1 MLIKHLFLL
10 LISSLLS
17 SCSSSLTEP
26 VLSFQVQ
33 NPRPFGYVIGDEINQ
48 RILVEVRHGM
58 DLQYSSLP
66 SKGSINRWL
75 NLNKVSIKKN
85 KGSEGDIYQID
96 MTYQLF
102 YAPLEVKMLDLPNF
116 TLHFRQFGNTVKQDV
131 PVWHFT
137 AAPLRELAIRQK
149 DGKEYMRPDINA
161 PLLKSDAAIT
171 RLLVFLAIALATGLY
186 LAWLYGLLTF
196 LPKYQIFKKPARQMA
211 KLSGENA
218 DRLFSIMHNALNK
231 LNGKPLFNHRITDFY
246 QRFPRYQQLNTELAW
261 FFKQSNQHFFS
272 ADNSWSANDAEKI
285 RILCQHCLEIERG
298 KR

>member
-1 MLIKHLFLL
+1 MFIKNSFLL
-10 LISSLLS
+10 ILILLS

-26 VLSFQVQ
+26 VISFQVQ
-33 NPRPFGYVIGDEINQ
+33 NPRPFGYVIGDEVKQ
-48 RILVEVRHGM
+48 RILVEVRYGM

-75 NLNKVSIKKN
+75 NLNKVKIKKS
-85 KGSEGDIYQID
+85 KGKVGQVYQID

-102 YAPLEVKMLDLPNF
+102 YAPLEVKMLEIPNF
-116 TLHFRQFGNTVKQDV
+116 TLQFKQFGNNVEQTV
-131 PVWHFT
+131 PLWHFT

-161 PLLKSDAAIT
+161 PLLNSDAAIT
-171 RLLVFLAIALATGLY
+171 RLLFFLSMAIATGLY

-196 LPKYQIFKKPARQMA
+196 LPKYQIFKKPVRQMA

-218 DRLFSIMHNALNK
+218 DHLFSLMHNALNK

-246 QRFPRYQQLNTELAW
+246 QRFPRYQQLNTELDW

-272 ADNSWSANDAEKI
+272 ADNTWSASDAEKI
-285 RILCQHCLEIERG
+285 KTLCQHCLEIERG